1 MDEKKKNEPCYSF
14 FAMISRMKYI
24 RRWALMRNSEP
35 ENVSEHSLEVAE
47 IAHALCL
54 IGNKRFGK
62 NLNADRAAVIAIYHD
77 ATEILTG
84 DMPTP
89 VKYFNPDIKNAYKDV
104 EATAARS
111 LTGSLP
117 EDLQEEYMELLS
129 PGHDYAYEKK
139 LVKGADK
146 LSAYIKCLEEKKAGN
161 SEFINA
167 EASTLASIH
176 DMKLEEVEVFLRE
189 FIPAYEQT
197 LDQVTGLN

>member
-1 MDEKKKNEPCYSF
+1 MSEQEKESYSF

-24 RRWALMRNSEP
+24 QRWALMRNAES
-35 ENVSEHSLEVAE
+35 ENVSEHSLEAAE

-89 VKYFNPDIKNAYKDV
+89 VKYFNPEIRHAYKDV
-104 EATAARS
+104 EATAVRS
-111 LTGSLP
+111 LTDHLP
-117 EDLQEEYMELLS
+117 DDLKACYLDLLS
-129 PGHDYAYEKK
+129 PGEEYAYEKK

-161 SEFINA
+161 TEFISA
-167 EASTLASIH
+167 QSSTLASIH
-176 DMKLEEVEVFLRE
+176 EMNLEEVEVFLKE
-189 FIPAYEQT
+189 FIPAYEKT
-197 LDQVTGLN
+197 LDQVAQL